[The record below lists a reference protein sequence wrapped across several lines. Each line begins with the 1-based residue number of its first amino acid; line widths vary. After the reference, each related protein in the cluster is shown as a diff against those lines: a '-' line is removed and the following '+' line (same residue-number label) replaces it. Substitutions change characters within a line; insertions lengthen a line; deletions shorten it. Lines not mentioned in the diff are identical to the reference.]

1 MAKLPTDLSG
11 RRVRAALE
19 KAGFT
24 FARQKG
30 SHMILRRSDPP
41 AWVVVPDHRQVKPG
55 TLRGIIADAGFTVE
69 EFVAL
74 LK

>member
-11 RRVRAALE
+11 RKVRAALE
-19 KAGFT
+19 RAGFT
-24 FARQKG
+24 FVRQKG
-30 SHMILRRSDPP
+30 SHMILRRSNPA

-55 TLRGIIADAGFTVE
+55 TLRGIIADAGLTVD